1 MAYNFKR
8 LFMPRGMYA
17 KRLFIGVEIAF
28 EKLNCL
34 ANNCQQVFMNEEFI
48 ILEHRK
54 RNRNKLLKFNAVNAM
69 NGNQIDAKHQ

>member
-17 KRLFIGVEIAF
+17 KRLFIGVKIAF

-34 ANNCQQVFMNEEFI
+34 ANNCQQVFMNEELI